1 MDKNEKDL
9 LIKQNE
15 QFRKAYDRYGDR
27 LLSIIPDDRLK
38 RSAVETGAGLFQTVM
53 YAASVMTAKSGVMIP
68 IHSAPNAG
76 RSLSEAVLE
85 KIFQM
90 NTISTHLYSDCC
102 PAYRPCYEPV
112 LSTRK

>member
-27 LLSIIPDDRLK
+27 LLSIIPDDSL
-38 RSAVETGAGLFQTVM
+38 ETISGGNGRWFISDSHVCGLCDDCKIWS
-53 YAASVMTAKSGVMIP
+53 YDP
-68 IHSAPNAG
+68 DAG

-90 NTISTHLYSDCC
+90 NTTSTHLYSDCC
-102 PAYRPCYEPV
+102 PA
-112 LSTRK
+112 